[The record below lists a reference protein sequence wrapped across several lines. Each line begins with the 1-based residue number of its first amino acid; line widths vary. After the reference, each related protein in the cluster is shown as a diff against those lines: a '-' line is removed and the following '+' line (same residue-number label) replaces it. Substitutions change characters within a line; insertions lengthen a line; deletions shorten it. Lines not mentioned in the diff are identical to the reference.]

1 MNLAE
6 TLLNAAQDQL
16 AGFTAVLGTH
26 LLCYGAR
33 SLLRRIQELSFAK
46 LEAEMFLDTH
56 PTNAEALAYLNGL
69 RGELA
74 EAMGDYAARG
84 FALTAD
90 DVRGDSWNWVETP
103 FPWQY

>member
-1 MNLAE
+1 MEKRENGA
-6 TLLNAAQDQL
+6 L
-16 AGFTAVLGTH
+16 AGKTLGEEQ
-26 LLCYGAR
+26 L